1 MSALKNAK
9 MNYMI
14 VGSFVIACIV
24 SLIIAVALLTGR
36 TGSVDTYYTHY
47 SKVQGLKF
55 GTQVVYEGYP
65 VGQIEQ
71 IIPEKYNGRMRFKI
85 EMSVAEG
92 WDIPNDSIAAV
103 SSAGLLSAL
112 SINIRAGNSK
122 TPLKPGER
130 ITGVEN
136 ADLFAAMSSLAEQI
150 SSLMESDV
158 RPLLLNLNTAVNSA
172 AILLA
177 EDGNDMAK
185 QLKDILDQIGSRT
198 PEIADNL
205 TNFTQDL
212 NASGTELSKIL
223 SPANRKKINHTITDL
238 DQLGSSLKKANV
250 VMTNIDEMV
259 TTGKPEM
266 GKAIADL
273 RFVMETLARHID
285 TISQNLEG
293 TSRNM
298 YEFSRHIRQNPGL
311 LLGGTPPKD
320 RAEE

>member
-24 SLIIAVALLTGR
+24 SLIIAVALLSGR
-36 TGSVDTYYTHY
+36 TGAVDTYYTY
-47 SKVQGLKF
+47 YGKVQGLKF

-71 IIPEKYNGRMRFKI
+71 IMPEKHNGRMRFKI
-85 EMSVAEG
+85 EMSIAEG
-92 WDIPNDSIAAV
+92 WDIPDDSIAAV

-112 SINIRAGNSK
+112 TINIRAGTSK
-122 TPLKPGER
+122 IPLKPGDN
-130 ITGVEN
+130 ISGVEN

-185 QLKDILDQIGSRT
+185 QLKGILDQIGTRT
-198 PEIADNL
+198 PEIAENL
-205 TNFTQDL
+205 TSFSQDL
-212 NASGTELSKIL
+212 NSSGNELTQILSASNREKINQTITELGQI
-223 SPANRKKINHTITDL
+223 
-238 DQLGSSLKKANV
+238 GSSLQKADHM
-250 VMTNIDEMV
+250 MTNMDNIV
-259 TTGKPEM
+259 TNGKPEM
-266 GKAIADL
+266 EKTIADL

-320 RAEE
+320 RAE

>member
-14 VGSFVIACIV
+14 VGSFVIASIAC
-24 SLIIAVALLTGR
+24 LIIAVALLTGR
-36 TGSVDTYYTHY
+36 TGTVDTYYTTY
-47 SKVQGLKF
+47 NRVQGLKF

-71 IIPEKYNGRMRFKI
+71 IIPEKHDGRMRFKI

-92 WDIPNDSIAAV
+92 WDIPQDSIAAV

-112 SINIRAGNSK
+112 TINIRAGDS
-122 TPLKPGER
+122 TTALKPGDK
-130 ITGVEN
+130 IMGLEN
-136 ADLFAAMSSLAEQI
+136 ADMFAAMSTLAEQI
-150 SSLMESDV
+150 SSLMETDV

-177 EDGNDMAK
+177 EDGAAMSQ
-185 QLKDILDQIGSRT
+185 QLKDILDDISLRT
-198 PEIADNL
+198 PQIADNL
-205 TNFTQDL
+205 EGFSADL
-212 NASGTELSKIL
+212 NASGNELSKIL
-223 SPANRKKINHTITDL
+223 SATNRQKINTAIDDMNKLGNTLEKADHMVGNMDNLVTD
-238 DQLGSSLKKANV
+238 S
-250 VMTNIDEMV
+250 
-259 TTGKPEM
+259 KPEM
-266 GKAIADL
+266 EKAISDL
-273 RFVMETLARHID
+273 RFVMETLSRHID

-311 LLGGTPPKD
+311 LLGGTPPTDKA
-320 RAEE
+320 R

>member
-14 VGSFVIACIV
+14 VGSFVIVCIV
-24 SLIIAVALLTGR
+24 SLIIAVALLSGR
-36 TGSVDTYYTHY
+36 TGAVDTYYTY
-47 SKVQGLKF
+47 YAKVQGLKF

-71 IIPEKYNGRMRFKI
+71 IIPEKHNGRMRFKI

-92 WDIPNDSIAAV
+92 WDIPDDSIAAV

-112 SINIRAGNSK
+112 TINIRAGNSK
-122 TPLKPGER
+122 IPLKPGDN
-130 ITGVEN
+130 INGVEN

-185 QLKDILDQIGSRT
+185 QLKGILDQIGTRT

-205 TNFTQDL
+205 TRFSQDL
-212 NASGTELSKIL
+212 NSSGNELTRILSASNREKINQTITELGQI
-223 SPANRKKINHTITDL
+223 
-238 DQLGSSLKKANV
+238 GSSLQKADNM
-250 VMTNIDEMV
+250 MTNMDNMV
-259 TTGKPEM
+259 TNGKPEM
-266 GKAIADL
+266 EKAITDL

-320 RAEE
+320 RAE